1 MTGEPLFTNNPRTPD
16 NNFGFLSLNPA
27 AFAAPPSYEA
37 APPVAITDPA
47 YREYYANPMR
57 FFGTASPVLYRCDGR
72 PFYSENL
79 SVLKKTRITETVTL
93 ELGVEAFNPFNR
105 HRF

>member
-1 MTGEPLFTNNPRTPD
+1 
-16 NNFGFLSLNPA
+16 
-27 AFAAPPSYEA
+27 
-37 APPVAITDPA
+37 
-47 YREYYANPMR
+47 MR